1 MDVAR
6 WLIGAWLILLVYIAQ
21 QVLVEP
27 WLTDGACWSVEL
39 VGSGKALVEQAC
51 IGKLSNSIEKLYID
65 VVTACTLAWQLWC
78 WKEAERWCRR
88 GFVEPR
94 LQTLCHKFSFFAY
107 IVAETFKKRLSRC
120 PKRLRR
126 KGCEKQVRKR
136 QSGVGNEKRFCWRRN
151 KLGLQFLLLTLS
163 SWSVEGMDQQQ
174 FSNFIEQFSSY
185 MHRQGV
191 MAENTA
197 TAIARLGEGGSS
209 SSSLARNLES
219 AAKILKPPEVFDSS
233 DASVWINWRHSFLNW
248 LAYSNQDF
256 IEGIKECEKLAPH
269 EEVEDDFWSDA
280 QKEISRKLYSI
291 LTSYLRGSKEA
302 VCNSVEH
309 TVRR

>member
-1 MDVAR
+1 M
-6 WLIGAWLILLVYIAQ
+6 
-21 QVLVEP
+21 
-27 WLTDGACWSVEL
+27 
-39 VGSGKALVEQAC
+39 
-51 IGKLSNSIEKLYID
+51 
-65 VVTACTLAWQLWC
+65 VTACTLAWQLWC

-151 KLGLQFLLLTLS
+151 KLGLQFFVLTLS
-163 SWSVEGMDQQQ
+163 SWSVERMDQQQ

-185 MHRQGV
+185 MHRQGI

-269 EEVEDDFWSDA
+269 EEVEDDFGLMR
-280 QKEISRKLYSI
+280 RK
-291 LTSYLRGSKEA
+291 SYLGS
-302 VCNSVEH
+302 CTRSSLPI
-309 TVRR
+309 